1 MIRLKFHFL
10 FYFLIIFGST
20 YAQKN
25 RFDFVIGHNT
35 AFRSSILNTSTN
47 TIYTYNKN
55 DKGNNNLVGIPN
67 YNIGINYERV
77 INSNLSFFTGLHTA
91 RTESELI
98 FQDFNNPV
106 DDGSFVK
113 YGYGV
118 NTYEIPIGICYKLNM
133 MNKIIIKNYLG
144 MTINLNGLTSGSIFY
159 RLKQSS
165 ASDTTNLRWTEI
177 EGFPSGNS
185 LGIRYGIGISP
196 FKKFSNWE
204 LGVYLNL
211 QFRHSLTW
219 DQEVVFE
226 NISQNTY
233 EYHRATLKDK
243 PDYITFHLKYTFLKF

>member
-1 MIRLKFHFL
+1 MNLKLIILFL
-10 FYFLIIFGST
+10 FSITTST
-20 YAQKN
+20 SIAQKSRIN
-25 RFDFVIGHNT
+25 ILLGHNT
-35 AFRSSILNTSTN
+35 AFKSSILNTTPN

-55 DKGNNNLVGIPN
+55 DKGNNNFVGIPN
-67 YNIGINYERV
+67 YNIGINYERI

-91 RTESELI
+91 RTVSELI

-133 MNKIIIKNYLG
+133 LNKFILKNYVG
-144 MTINLNGLTSGSIFY
+144 VTINLNGLSSGSIFY

-177 EGFPSGNS
+177 KGFPSGNS

-196 FKKFSNWE
+196 FKKISNWE

-211 QFRHSLTW
+211 QFRRSLTW
-219 DQEVVFE
+219 DQEVEFE

-233 EYHRATLKDK
+233 EYHHATLKDK